1 MAAPIASVLS
11 EANVIASKQLKSN
24 GSSGASAANESFNQI
39 LAKQI
44 DAKRN
49 DKNQKAEKIN
59 SPAPD
64 HSAVNKSQAKS
75 TTSPDQVD
83 EANSVE
89 QSKSKDDTQDDASI
103 SPTLFTVV
111 DNIVQSNAL
120 KPENNNESE
129 NTQATDKLVTDTDTA
144 TNAALKNDD
153 LTELDAAKI
162 VDKQSDTVENKSD
175 TDFKENLA
183 AAGLTAQSTAQSQK
197 DTLIDTD
204 AASKSK
210 LTALLANNDKKVAS
224 KDSDAVTDKT
234 SVRKNA
240 DLLAR
245 SDVSNPAGD
254 TKEALSSTVDNK
266 LFQTKLTTEKQ
277 AITDTLKDPTAS
289 STSADSTPSAALNF
303 AQSSTQVNNV
313 LPEAVQHLA
322 PHVGTRAWDQA
333 LGQKVIWLVAG
344 GEQSAEL
351 TLNPPELGPLQVIL
365 NVNNDQLSADFS
377 SHQQDVRDALE
388 SSLPKLKQIL
398 NDAGIQLSGF
408 SVNAGTQNS
417 NQQFQQDRSNNNF
430 RSSQVTQRSDPISI
444 TAASSS
450 TRTVVKE
457 GIVDTFV

>member
-11 EANVIASKQLKSN
+11 EANVVASKQLKSN

-129 NTQATDKLVTDTDTA
+129 NTQATNKLASDIA

-162 VDKQSDTVENKSD
+162 VDKQSDAVENKSD

-183 AAGLTAQSTAQSQK
+183 TTGLTAQSQK
-197 DTLIDTD
+197 DALIDTD

-277 AITDTLKDPTAS
+277 AIADTLKDPTAS
-289 STSADSTPSAALNF
+289 STSADSTPSAVFNF

>member
-75 TTSPDQVD
+75 STSPDQVD

-129 NTQATDKLVTDTDTA
+129 NTQATNKLASDIA

-254 TKEALSSTVDNK
+254 TKEALSSTADNK

-277 AITDTLKDPTAS
+277 AIADTLKDPTAS
-289 STSADSTPSAALNF
+289 SKSADSTPSAALNF

-313 LPEAVQHLA
+313 LPEAVQHIA

-351 TLNPPELGPLQVIL
+351 TLNPPELGPLQVVL